1 MLVGHIS
8 TYLVGQSCDLRP
20 LPSRARRSYFYTSNS
35 SNHNSTDYWSAAV
48 AMSSA
53 AGVCA
58 ITSNAQERV
67 RRLAEASKR
76 EASAIGGIFTC
87 GAASA
92 AVAVASA
99 VAAAAVGSETIE
111 FFHPFRTLSAALHQW
126 GAVPGK
132 PSRGGMWSQAEGVP
146 HGPSAREAPRGRR
159 AARVASSFAHRPHR

>member
-1 MLVGHIS
+1 MLVGRIS
-8 TYLVGQSCDLRP
+8 IHLTVKITTLLTTGPPPFGCDVFRG
-20 LPSRARRSYFYTSNS
+20 
-35 SNHNSTDYWSAAV
+35 
-48 AMSSA
+48 

-111 FFHPFRTLSAALHQW
+111 FFHPFRSPTSVGG
-126 GAVPGK
+126 GA
-132 PSRGGMWSQAEGVP
+132 R
-146 HGPSAREAPRGRR
+146 
-159 AARVASSFAHRPHR
+159 